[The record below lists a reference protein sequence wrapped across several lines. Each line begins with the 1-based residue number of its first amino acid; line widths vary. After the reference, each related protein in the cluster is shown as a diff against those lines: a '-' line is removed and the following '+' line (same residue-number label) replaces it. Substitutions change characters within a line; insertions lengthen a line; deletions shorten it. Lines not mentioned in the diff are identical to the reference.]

1 MTVGEMKTLSADLEK
16 RLSASAVKVLEKRY
30 LKRSEDGTPVEAPLD
45 MFARVADNIAQ
56 AERNYQAD
64 ADAEAVAEEFFAVMT
79 SLKFLP
85 NSPTLMNAGRELQQ
99 LSACFVLP
107 VEDSMDSIFT
117 AIKNAALVHQSG
129 GGTGFSFT
137 RLRPKN
143 DLVKSTN
150 GVASGPVSFMK
161 VFDTAT
167 ETIKQGG
174 TRRGANMGILRV
186 DHPDILE
193 FISAKE
199 NEDVLNNFNI
209 SVGITD
215 EFMQALAVDGEY
227 AVRNPRDGEE
237 LARYRARDVFDLI
250 VKLAWKNGEPG
261 IIFLDRLNRDNPTPH
276 VGMIESTNPCVT
288 GDTLVYT
295 GEGLRRVVDL
305 FAEGDPVDVVVDGR
319 LSPQTLH
326 QASPVFYTGH
336 KPVLRITTREGFSL
350 RATENH
356 RIMTI
361 RGWVEAKDLQ
371 PGDTV
376 HVLDRKGGFGTEGS
390 LDLGRV
396 LGWLV
401 GDGTVKADRAV
412 LSFWGDERE
421 LAQAFREAVDS
432 VVRPATRA
440 RDYATGV
447 VAVAERNEARVQSSR
462 LRELAEEYGLVD
474 EKLVVPEVVFQGSE
488 EMQRGFLQA
497 LFTADGTVLDRPKNG
512 RGVRLTSVSYEMLQE
527 VQQLLLNFGIF
538 SRIFRDR
545 KPNQRTAL
553 LPDGKGGRKAYPVRP
568 FHEIHVSSG
577 SMVRFS
583 KEIGFLTAKKQQKLA
598 RTIDSYAKGPYG
610 ERFVARIDCVSQ
622 ESIQPV
628 FDLTENNTQS
638 FIANGVVIHNC
649 GEQPLLPYE
658 SCNLGSIN
666 LSLMLKND
674 GIDWEELRRVTHI
687 AVHFLDNVIDMNRYP
702 LVEIEEMTKSNRKI
716 GLGVMGWA
724 DMLVELGIPYDS
736 DEAIDLAH
744 QVMSFIDEEAKRASE
759 DLAAERGV
767 FPNFTGSTWE
777 QKGRRLR
784 NATVTTIAPTGT
796 ISIIAGSSSGIEPL
810 FALAMIRNVMDN
822 TELPEVHPIF
832 ERVARERGLYS
843 PEIVRDVAAKGCLQG
858 IEGIPDDLK
867 RVYVTAHDVT
877 PVWHVRMQAAFQ
889 DHIDNAVSKTVNFSH
904 DATPA
909 EVEEVYRLAYEL
921 GAKGVTIYRDGSRDE
936 QVLNIGEVKRKG
948 APAGNGH
955 APHPA
960 AGLEPTADGLC
971 AYCGARPVQPRSRGG
986 VLTGQ
991 TREKVT
997 GCGSL
1002 YVTINEDDLGP
1013 RELFA
1018 NMGKAGGC
1026 ASASTEALGRL
1037 ISLAFRYGA
1046 PPEKIAKQLKGIRC
1060 HVPLGL
1066 GPNQILSCP
1075 DAIGKAL
1082 ADKYVGEETLPAEP
1096 GEVQLEMPIAY
1107 AQGACPDCGSA
1118 IEHEGGCMVCRACG
1132 FSKCA

>member
-1 MTVGEMKTLSADLEK
+1 
-16 RLSASAVKVLEKRY
+16 VKVLEKRY
-30 LKRSEDGTPVEAPLD
+30 LKRDDAGRPIEAPID
-45 MFARVADNIAQ
+45 MFVRVAENIAQ
-56 AERNYQAD
+56 AERNYRPD
-64 ADAEAVAEEFFAVMT
+64 ADIDAVAGEFFEVMAG
-79 SLKFLP
+79 LKFLP

-107 VEDSMDSIFT
+107 VEDTMESIFT

-143 DLVKSTN
+143 DLVRSTN

-161 VFDTAT
+161 EFEAAT

-193 FISAKE
+193 FIGAKE
-199 NEDVLNNFNI
+199 NEAVLNNFNI

-215 EFMQALAVDGEY
+215 EFMDALLVDGEY
-227 AVRNPRDGEE
+227 PVRNPRDGAEQ
-237 LARYRARDVFDLI
+237 ARYRARDVFDLI

-261 IIFLDRLNRDNPTPH
+261 IIFLDRLNRDNPTPN
-276 VGMIESTNPCVT
+276 VGMIESTNPCIT

-295 GEGLRRVVDL
+295 GNGLRRALDL

-319 LSPQTLH
+319 RSSETLH
-326 QASPVFYTGH
+326 QASPIFYTGH

-350 RATENH
+350 RVTENH
-356 RIMTI
+356 RIMTT

-371 PGDTV
+371 PGDAM

-401 GDGTVKADRAV
+401 GDGTVKADGAV

-421 LAQAFREAVDS
+421 IPPAFREAVDA
-432 VVRPATRA
+432 VVRPSSPHRE
-440 RDYATGV
+440 YATGV
-447 VAVAERNEARVQSSR
+447 MAVAERNEARVQSNR
-462 LRELAEEYGLVD
+462 LRDLAEEYGLVD
-474 EKLVVPEVVFQGSE
+474 EKPAVPDVVFQGTE
-488 EMQRGFLQA
+488 DMQRGFLQA
-497 LFTADGTVLDRPKNG
+497 LFTADGTMLERCENG

-538 SRIFRDR
+538 SRVFQDR
-545 KPNQRTAL
+545 RLNHRTAV
-553 LPDGKGGRKAYPVRP
+553 LPDGKGGKREHRVQPL
-568 FHEIHVSSG
+568 HELHVGSG
-577 SMVRFS
+577 SLARFARD
-583 KEIGFLTAKKQQKLA
+583 IGFLKERKQRVVEHA
-598 RTIDSYAKGPYG
+598 VASYTKGPYPDKFISHI
-610 ERFVARIDCVSQ
+610 ERILVEGI
-622 ESIQPV
+622 EPV
-628 FDLTENNTQS
+628 FDLTENITHS
-638 FIANGVVIHNC
+638 FIANGVVVHNC

-666 LSLMLKND
+666 LSLMVND
-674 GIDWEELRRVTHI
+674 KTIDWDELARITHV

-702 LVEIEEMTKSNRKI
+702 LLEIEHMTKSNRKI

-736 DEAIDLAH
+736 DEAIALAH
-744 QVMSFIDEEAKRASE
+744 QVMGFIDEEAKRASE
-759 DLAAERGV
+759 DLAVERGV

-777 QKGRRLR
+777 RKGRRLR

-796 ISIIAGSSSGIEPL
+796 ISIIAGSSSGVEPL
-810 FALAMIRNVMDN
+810 FALAMIRNVMEN

-843 PEIVRDVAAKGCLQG
+843 AELLRDVADKGCLEE
-858 IEGIPDDLK
+858 IAGIPDDLK
-867 RVYVTAHDVT
+867 RVFVTAHDVT

-909 EVEEVYRLAYEL
+909 DVEEVYRLAYEL

-948 APAGNGH
+948 VAADGNGH
-955 APHPA
+955 APQPS
-960 AGLEPTADGLC
+960 AGVRPTVDGVC
-971 AYCGARPVQPRSRGG
+971 AYCGARAVQPRSRGG

-1002 YVTINEDDLGP
+1002 YVTVNEDDFGP

-1060 HVPLGL
+1060 HVPLGF

-1082 ADKYVGEETLPAEP
+1082 ADKYMGEEPIIAAH
-1096 GEVQLEMPIAY
+1096 GEIQLEMPIAY

-1132 FSKCA
+1132 YSKCA